1 MGGFR
6 PSPSAV
12 AGPSSAGTVT
22 SDLHQITGSV
32 EITGSLEVN
41 GVSITGGGGGG
52 GGDVAGSNTQ
62 VQFNDGGDFGASS
75 NLTFTG
81 GNTLNAANLTASAH
95 LRSPKIGVGA
105 NATTQSLYVSG
116 ETRLEGTTWASHF
129 PLAGGAENVFIRPGT
144 NTGNVI
150 IAAANQDMMV
160 GIGTGSPTA
169 KLHVSSSHPTEPLF
183 RIDHSTQV
191 GTPPKPILYVTGS
204 GLVAIGTD
212 SPRTDSGD
220 TNRLHIM
227 GESGADQG
235 INPAVNSVL
244 VLENNDHVG
253 MNFISP
259 SNRSNMIIFGDADV
273 ANKAYFRYIHGSA
286 VTNPID
292 RFSFDGTF
300 GEEVMTIARAGD
312 SVNIGQY
319 NANHYLTNKAS
330 LHISSS
336 TSGNDIGGPV
346 LLKIDHGEDI
356 DKTNILYVTGSG
368 RVGINTGSPAEAL
381 DVADDTDASARIGRA
396 HVGYDGT
403 NANMAI
409 FAHRDNA
416 TPTNYSLR
424 QRENGS
430 TEINAASGETVTF
443 RIASSVR
450 AQMASDGKFGF
461 GGNFTPAA
469 LLHVSS
475 TADGDTLFRVDA
487 VDQAA
492 QGFNLVDSGGA
503 VYATVNKAA
512 QATYALDVGG
522 NVRANQYLSTVNGTS
537 YGAKYGTLG
546 HHIYSE
552 GATTD
557 LVIHAKSDKN
567 IILSGSDAT
576 KLIFSSSLN
585 PGVPVLYA
593 TGSGFVGIGTA
604 TPSAVLD
611 VNGRANATTLSIG
624 GTPIEATADE
634 LNLLDASNGAPSAG
648 TWAAVKR
655 MGVYNIIGEFT
666 GAATPQLHD
675 IGELPAGAL
684 ITNAYLDVTGAF
696 TASGGAYATT
706 FFGIGTTTT
715 YDPLGGNPI
724 ISAQRMDQLATNGT
738 GTVNLSQI
746 GGSTSAVIDIV
757 GMGSGLSQQYP
768 PRKLPSV
775 EAVRVLVFD
784 QGGGTN
790 GITNVGAKLYLEY
803 TVL

>member
-41 GVSITGGGGGG
+41 GVSITGGGGD

-62 VQFNDGGDFGASS
+62 VQFNDDGDFGASS

-105 NATTQSLYVSG
+105 NATNQSLYVIG
-116 ETRLEGTTWASHF
+116 ESRLQGTTWASHI
-129 PLAGGAENVFIRPGT
+129 PLAGGAENIFLRPGT

-150 IAAANQDMMV
+150 MADSHQDMMV

-259 SNRSNMIIFGDADV
+259 NNRSNMIIFGDADV
-273 ANKAYFRYIHGSA
+273 ANRAYFRYAHGDD

-300 GEEVMTIARAGD
+300 GQEVMTIARAGD
-312 SVNIGQY
+312 SVNIGQN

-346 LLKIDHGEDI
+346 LLKIDHGEK
-356 DKTNILYVTGSG
+356 DKQNILYVTGSG
-368 RVGINTGSPAEAL
+368 RVGVGTG
-381 DVADDTDASARIGRA
+381 
-396 HVGYDGT
+396 
-403 NANMAI
+403 
-409 FAHRDNA
+409 
-416 TPTNYSLR
+416 TPTA
-424 QRENGS
+424 
-430 TEINAASGETVTF
+430 T
-443 RIASSVR
+443 
-450 AQMASDGKFGF
+450 
-461 GGNFTPAA
+461 
-469 LLHVSS
+469 LHVSS
-475 TADGDTLFRVDA
+475 SSDGDTLFRVDA

-503 VYATVNKAA
+503 VYATINKTA
-512 QATYALDVGG
+512 QTTYALDVGG
-522 NVRANQYLSTVNGTS
+522 NARANQYLSTVNGTS

-696 TASGGAYATT
+696 TASGGVYATT

-715 YDPLGGNPI
+715 YDPMGGNPI
-724 ISAQRMDQLATNGT
+724 IAAQRMDQLATNGT

-775 EAVRVLVFD
+775 EAVRVLVYD
-784 QGGGTN
+784 QAGGTN